1 MIVLD
6 ILNALPGIADDENT
20 TRSSLCNLI
29 GEISAAVMRERKNM
43 SNDGI
48 VVVIA
53 NIDAKNKQLLGD
65 VNVTTRGFV
74 YVQENYE
81 LINKLENMSKKII
94 LNSIKTH
101 VSFNEI
107 KSNIITDL
115 SSFIYEVTGR
125 KPIISPVMMDIKRS
139 A

>member
-1 MIVLD
+1 
-6 ILNALPGIADDENT
+6 
-20 TRSSLCNLI
+20 
-29 GEISAAVMRERKNM
+29 MRERKNM

-48 VVVIA
+48 VVIIA
-53 NIDAKNKQLLGD
+53 NIDTKNKQLLGD

-81 LINKLENMSKKII
+81 LIRKIENMAKKIV
-94 LNSIKTH
+94 LNNIKTH

-125 KPIISPVMMDIKRS
+125 RPIISPVMMDIKRS